1 MGRILTQEEI
11 DALLAT
17 PASGARTNGAR
28 DGAPIAVPYNFRRPD
43 RVSKEQLHALH
54 MVHER
59 FARLVSTSMS
69 AYLRTLTE
77 LSVSSVEQRAY
88 SEFLDALPDPTA
100 FYAIGLAAVDEMGA
114 LEINPIVAFA
124 MIDRMLGGTGQTAP
138 PGRALTEIEQHV
150 MDSVVKLLL
159 DALSEAWK
167 QMVDL
172 QFDVRARD
180 TRPQMLQVAAPN
192 ETVLMVA
199 FEMRVGDARGRL
211 HLCLPASLVES
222 SGSPFAQ
229 AWNRQRRKPTDI
241 ERRWVTESL
250 SRVPMDIC
258 AQVESMVNAR
268 ELLDLGPGDILSLGV
283 AAHKPIDVHVGQT
296 LKFKGRLS
304 VEGDRV
310 GLLVESHAT
319 AGTAVEV

>member
-17 PASGARTNGAR
+17 PPDAAAAGSRHDAALAG
-28 DGAPIAVPYNFRRPD
+28 VPYNFRRPD
-43 RVSKEQLHALH
+43 RVSKEQLYALH
-54 MVHER
+54 MLHDR
-59 FARLVSTSMS
+59 FARIVSTSMS
-69 AYLRTLTE
+69 AFLRTLTE
-77 LSVSSVEQRAY
+77 LSVTSVEQRAY
-88 SEFLDALPDPTA
+88 SEFLATLPDPTA
-100 FYAIGLAAVDEMGA
+100 FYAIGVAAVDEIGA
-114 LEINPIVAFA
+114 LEIDPVIAFA
-124 MIDRMLGGTGQTAP
+124 MIDRMLGGTGQTTA

-150 MDSVVKLLL
+150 IDSAVALLL

-167 QMVDL
+167 QITDL

-192 ETVLMVA
+192 ETVLMVV
-199 FEMRVGDARGRL
+199 FEMRVGEARGPL

-222 SGSPFAQ
+222 SGSPFGQ
-229 AWNRQRRKPTDI
+229 AWNRQRRRPTDA

-258 AQVESMVNAR
+258 AQVESTVNAH
-268 ELLDLGPGDILSLGV
+268 ELLGLGPGDVLSLGV
-283 AAHKPIDVHVGQT
+283 PAHKPIDVHIGQT

-304 VEGDRV
+304 VDGDRV
-310 GLLVESHAT
+310 GLMVESHAT